1 MLVSGGAQPGERYGV
16 KVFKLADFGAFVK
29 FPSGHTT
36 LLHISEIAHH
46 KVRACSWGPKTAAP
60 AAHAPCTP
68 RAAPPGSRS
77 RRGLISRAC
86 GRGLQRVWL
95 LTGAALEQGCALQNN
110 STEAWHARQIRA
122 VEDELQVGQ
131 TLEVLCIGRTPR
143 NTAKVSRRALLGAV
157 ADAGGAPQARAAAAG
172 GAAGA

>member
-1 MLVSGGAQPGERYGV
+1 
-16 KVFKLADFGAFVK
+16 
-29 FPSGHTT
+29 
-36 LLHISEIAHH
+36 
-46 KVRACSWGPKTAAP
+46 
-60 AAHAPCTP
+60 
-68 RAAPPGSRS
+68 
-77 RRGLISRAC
+77 
-86 GRGLQRVWL
+86 
-95 LTGAALEQGCALQNN
+95 LQNN